1 MDSLFTS
8 SWAVFK
14 SLETKPGG
22 TAGSRAGRV
31 NTAGLKSWGMRWL
44 NSPAQLSFETLLP
57 FFHIFL
63 CRLKCFITKS
73 EIWLES
79 WLRGKARGCSVG
91 INPFKLLLVVL
102 LGVWSLFPP
111 SLLEQPLTDS
121 VHPYCWNFF
130 PSRDIFLRWSLQAW
144 KLLAGRERN
153 LPVLHRIL
161 LSLLIFFSALVRI
174 LSCRQSFYLCFI
186 LLHFW
191 LSWST
196 ACSVWAL
203 PMI

>member
-1 MDSLFTS
+1 MRGSNVS
-8 SWAVFK
+8 SSALLWNSPSFSPHLPVQAQVFHPK
-14 SLETKPGG
+14 SEI
-22 TAGSRAGRV
+22 
-31 NTAGLKSWGMRWL
+31 GLKSRMCGR
-44 NSPAQLSFETLLP
+44 
-57 FFHIFL
+57 
-63 CRLKCFITKS
+63 
-73 EIWLES
+73 
-79 WLRGKARGCSVG
+79 ARGCSVG
-91 INPFKLLLVVL
+91 INPFKMLLLVL
-102 LGVWSLFPP
+102 LGVWSLFP
-111 SLLEQPLTDS
+111 LEQPWTDS
-121 VHPYCWNFF
+121 VHPYCWHFF

-144 KLLAGRERN
+144 KLLPGRERN

-161 LSLLIFFSALVRI
+161 LSVLIFFSASAQI

>member
-1 MDSLFTS
+1 M
-8 SWAVFK
+8 
-14 SLETKPGG
+14 
-22 TAGSRAGRV
+22 
-31 NTAGLKSWGMRWL
+31 
-44 NSPAQLSFETLLP
+44 SPAQLSFETLLP

-63 CRLKCFITKS
+63 YRLECFIPQS
-73 EIWLES
+73 EMGLKLWMP
-79 WLRGKARGCSVG
+79 GKARGCSVG
-91 INPFKLLLVVL
+91 INPFKILL
-102 LGVWSLFPP
+102 LGVWSLFPC

-121 VHPYCWNFF
+121 VHPYCWHVF
-130 PSRDIFLRWSLQAW
+130 PSRDIFLRWSLPAW

-161 LSLLIFFSALVRI
+161 LSVLIFFSALIQI